1 MEIFF
6 LVCFLFGAIFTAASV
21 LFGFAGSIGAHIP
34 GGHGDVPAI
43 GHGHVDASAM
53 SHALGHGHVNGG
65 THGHGIDHS
74 AHATD
79 HGEHPSTIPL
89 LSRLPLLNPSALL
102 AFITCFGA
110 TGYIFTHFGGWPSL
124 LALVVALVPGLIGDV
139 IIAAVI
145 AKIVSSETVM
155 RPIDYELQGTLG
167 RVTISIPTNGV
178 GEVIFSKGGTRRSE
192 AARSLSATAIPY
204 DTEVVIV
211 DYERGVAVVVPYDEF
226 VRRHEPNAPSFEQQ
240 RPA

>member
-6 LVCFLFGAIFTAASV
+6 LFCFLFGALFTLVSV
-21 LFGFAGSIGAHIP
+21 LFGFAGTIGAHIP
-34 GGHGDVPAI
+34 GGHGDGPAVSP
-43 GHGHVDASAM
+43 GHADASAM
-53 SHALGHGHVNGG
+53 SHVLGHANGG
-65 THGHGIDHS
+65 AHGHGADHG

-79 HGEHPSTIPL
+79 HGDHPSTLPF
-89 LSRLPLLNPSALL
+89 LSRLPLFNPSALL

-110 TGYIFTHFGGWPSL
+110 AGYILTHFAGWP
-124 LALVVALVPGLIGDV
+124 ALPAFIVALIPGLIGDV

-145 AKIVSSETVM
+145 AGILASETVM
-155 RPIDYELQGTLG
+155 RPIDYELQGTLA
-167 RVTISIPTNGV
+167 RVTISIPANGV

-192 AARSLSATAIPY
+192 AARSLSTTAIPY

-226 VRRHEPNAPSFEQQ
+226 VRRHEPSAKPLEEHRSV
-240 RPA
+240 